1 MKFIRLSKARFS
13 ERLFVGLIEI
23 ARIVDAV
30 IYILSVSLITTEFA
44 PNLIFSEFA
53 DRYEIWMIDI

>member
-53 DRYEIWMIDI
+53 DRYEI